1 MTEATTSFDPSGFI
15 TALILLILLIILVKK
30 GIKIV
35 RPYEKGVV
43 ERLGK
48 FSRMLNPG
56 IHILIPYVDAL
67 INVDIRE
74 IVLDV
79 APQEV
84 ITKDNVGVT
93 VDAVIYYLVVDP
105 AKVLY
110 KVGDFREAASKLA
123 QTSLRNVIGELSL
136 DACLTSREVIN
147 GKLKVI
153 LDNATDPWGVGVGR
167 VELKR
172 IDPPQDI
179 NEAMSRQMKAERDRR
194 AVILESEGDR
204 DSRINVA
211 EGQKRSAILKA
222 EGEAQAKI
230 KIAEAKRKEEILV
243 AEGKSKAIENVFKS
257 IHIGNPTNDLLSYQ
271 YLQTLEKMADGK
283 ATKIVVPYEVSSL
296 MGLAAS
302 FKEILTENTNSGA
315 KKDEVKPTP
324 VKKGQEYKM
333 NINDLNPA
341 KTRKTEK

>member
-1 MTEATTSFDPSGFI
+1 MSFHSLIGF
-15 TALILLILLIILVKK
+15 LILFLIVMVTIKK
-30 GIKIV
+30 GVQIV
-35 RPYEKGVV
+35 RPFEKGVI

-48 FSRMLNPG
+48 FSRMLSPG
-56 IHILIPYVDAL
+56 FHIIIPYIDHL
-67 INVDIRE
+67 IKVDIRE

-79 APQEV
+79 DPQEV

-153 LDNATDPWGVGVGR
+153 LDNATDPWGVRVGR

-179 NEAMSRQMKAERDRR
+179 NEAMGRQMKAERDRR
-194 AVILESEGDR
+194 AIILESEGTR
-204 DSRINVA
+204 DSKINIA
-211 EGQKRSAILKA
+211 EGQKRSDILRA
-222 EGEAQAKI
+222 EGEAQAKV
-230 KIAEAKRKEEILV
+230 KIAEAQRKEKILL
-243 AEGKSKAIENVFKS
+243 AEGESKAIENVFKS
-257 IHIGNPTNDLLSYQ
+257 IHKGDPTNDLLSYR

-283 ATKIVVPYEVSSL
+283 ATKIVIPYEVSSL
-296 MGLAAS
+296 MGLATS
-302 FKEILTENTNSGA
+302 FKEILTDKKITPIKPPIKQDQKYSFNTKNFES
-315 KKDEVKPTP
+315 D
-324 VKKGQEYKM
+324 
-333 NINDLNPA
+333 
-341 KTRKTEK
+341 KTKKTEK

>member
-1 MTEATTSFDPSGFI
+1 MSFHSLIGF
-15 TALILLILLIILVKK
+15 LILFLIVMVTIKK
-30 GIKIV
+30 GIQIV
-35 RPYEKGVV
+35 RPFEKGVI

-48 FSRMLNPG
+48 FSRMLSPG
-56 IHILIPYVDAL
+56 FHIIIPYIDHL
-67 INVDIRE
+67 IKVDIRE

-79 APQEV
+79 EPQEV

-153 LDNATDPWGVGVGR
+153 LDNATDPRGVRVGR

-179 NEAMSRQMKAERDRR
+179 NEAMGRQMKAERDRR
-194 AVILESEGDR
+194 AIILESEGTR
-204 DSRINVA
+204 DSKINIA
-211 EGQKRSAILKA
+211 EGQKRSDILRA
-222 EGEAQAKI
+222 EGEAQAKV
-230 KIAEAKRKEEILV
+230 KIAEAHRKEKILL
-243 AEGKSKAIENVFKS
+243 AEGESKAIENVFKS
-257 IHIGNPTNDLLSYQ
+257 IHKGDPTNDLLSYR

-283 ATKIVVPYEVSSL
+283 ATKIVIPYEVSSL
-296 MGLAAS
+296 MGLATS
-302 FKEILTENTNSGA
+302 FKEILTDKKITPIKPPIKQDQKYSFNTKNFES
-315 KKDEVKPTP
+315 D
-324 VKKGQEYKM
+324 
-333 NINDLNPA
+333 
-341 KTRKTEK
+341 KTKKTEK

>member
-1 MTEATTSFDPSGFI
+1 MSFHSLIGF
-15 TALILLILLIILVKK
+15 LILFLIVMVTIKK
-30 GIKIV
+30 GIQIV
-35 RPYEKGVV
+35 RPFEKGVI

-48 FSRMLNPG
+48 FSRMLSPG
-56 IHILIPYVDAL
+56 FHIIIPYIDHL
-67 INVDIRE
+67 IKVDIRE

-79 APQEV
+79 DPQEV

-153 LDNATDPWGVGVGR
+153 LDNATDPWGVRVGR

-179 NEAMSRQMKAERDRR
+179 NEAMGRQMKAERDRR
-194 AVILESEGDR
+194 AIILESEGTR
-204 DSRINVA
+204 DSKINIA
-211 EGQKRSAILKA
+211 EGQKRSDILRA
-222 EGEAQAKI
+222 EGEAQAKV
-230 KIAEAKRKEEILV
+230 KIAEAQRKEKILL
-243 AEGKSKAIENVFKS
+243 AEGESKAIENVFKS
-257 IHIGNPTNDLLSYQ
+257 IHKGDPTNDLLSYR

-283 ATKIVVPYEVSSL
+283 ATKIVIPYEVSSL
-296 MGLAAS
+296 MGLATS
-302 FKEILTENTNSGA
+302 FKEILTD
-315 KKDEVKPTP
+315 KKITP
-324 VKKGQEYKM
+324 IKQDQNDGDKK
-333 NINDLNPA
+333 
-341 KTRKTEK
+341 

>member
-1 MTEATTSFDPSGFI
+1 MSFHSLIGF
-15 TALILLILLIILVKK
+15 LILFLIVMVTIKK
-30 GIKIV
+30 GIQIV
-35 RPYEKGVV
+35 RPFEKGVI

-48 FSRMLNPG
+48 FSRMLSPG
-56 IHILIPYVDAL
+56 FHIIIPYIDHL
-67 INVDIRE
+67 IKVDIRE

-79 APQEV
+79 DPQEV

-153 LDNATDPWGVGVGR
+153 LDNATDPWGVRVGR

-179 NEAMSRQMKAERDRR
+179 NEAMGRQMKAERDRR
-194 AVILESEGDR
+194 AIILESEGTR
-204 DSRINVA
+204 DSKINIA
-211 EGQKRSAILKA
+211 EGQKRSDILRA
-222 EGEAQAKI
+222 EGEAQAKV
-230 KIAEAKRKEEILV
+230 KIAEAQRKEKILL
-243 AEGKSKAIENVFKS
+243 AEGESKAIENVFKS
-257 IHIGNPTNDLLSYQ
+257 IHKGDPTNDLLSYR

-283 ATKIVVPYEVSSL
+283 ATKIVIPYEVSSL
-296 MGLAAS
+296 MGLATS
-302 FKEILTENTNSGA
+302 FKEILTDKKITPIKQDQKYSFNTKNFES
-315 KKDEVKPTP
+315 D
-324 VKKGQEYKM
+324 
-333 NINDLNPA
+333 
-341 KTRKTEK
+341 KTKKTEK

>member
-1 MTEATTSFDPSGFI
+1 MSFHSLIGF
-15 TALILLILLIILVKK
+15 LILFLIVMVTIKK
-30 GIKIV
+30 GIQIV
-35 RPYEKGVV
+35 RPFEKGVI

-48 FSRMLNPG
+48 FSRMLSPG
-56 IHILIPYVDAL
+56 FHIIIPYIDHL
-67 INVDIRE
+67 IKVDIRE

-79 APQEV
+79 DPQEV

-93 VDAVIYYLVVDP
+93 VDAVIYYLVIDP

-153 LDNATDPWGVGVGR
+153 LDNATDPWGVRVGR

-179 NEAMSRQMKAERDRR
+179 NEAMGRQMKAERDRR
-194 AVILESEGDR
+194 AIILESEGTR
-204 DSRINVA
+204 DSKINIA
-211 EGQKRSAILKA
+211 EGQKRSDILRA
-222 EGEAQAKI
+222 EGEAQAKV
-230 KIAEAKRKEEILV
+230 KIAEAQRKEKILL
-243 AEGKSKAIENVFKS
+243 AEGESKAIENVFKS
-257 IHIGNPTNDLLSYQ
+257 IHKGDPTNDLLSYR

-283 ATKIVVPYEVSSL
+283 ATKIVIPYEVSSL
-296 MGLAAS
+296 MGLATS
-302 FKEILTENTNSGA
+302 FKEILTDKKITPIKPPIKQDQKYGFNTKNFES
-315 KKDEVKPTP
+315 D
-324 VKKGQEYKM
+324 
-333 NINDLNPA
+333 
-341 KTRKTEK
+341 KTKKTEK

>member
-1 MTEATTSFDPSGFI
+1 MSFHSLIGF
-15 TALILLILLIILVKK
+15 LILFLIVMVTIKK
-30 GIKIV
+30 GIQIV
-35 RPYEKGVV
+35 RPFEKGVI

-48 FSRMLNPG
+48 FSRMLSPG
-56 IHILIPYVDAL
+56 FHIIIPYIDHL
-67 INVDIRE
+67 IKVDIRE

-79 APQEV
+79 DPQEV

-153 LDNATDPWGVGVGR
+153 LDNATDPWGVRVGR

-179 NEAMSRQMKAERDRR
+179 NEAMGRQMKAERDRR
-194 AVILESEGDR
+194 AIILESEGTR
-204 DSRINVA
+204 DSKINIA
-211 EGQKRSAILKA
+211 EGQKRSDILRA
-222 EGEAQAKI
+222 EGEAQAKV
-230 KIAEAKRKEEILV
+230 KIAEAQRKEKILL
-243 AEGKSKAIENVFKS
+243 AEGESKAIENVFKS
-257 IHIGNPTNDLLSYQ
+257 IHKGDPTNDLLSYR

-283 ATKIVVPYEVSSL
+283 ATKIVIPYEVSSL
-296 MGLAAS
+296 MGLATS
-302 FKEILTENTNSGA
+302 FKEILTDKKITPIKPPIKQDQKYSFNTKNFES
-315 KKDEVKPTP
+315 D
-324 VKKGQEYKM
+324 
-333 NINDLNPA
+333 
-341 KTRKTEK
+341 KTKKTEK

>member
-1 MTEATTSFDPSGFI
+1 MSFHSLIGF
-15 TALILLILLIILVKK
+15 LILFLIVMVTIKK
-30 GIKIV
+30 GVQIV
-35 RPYEKGVV
+35 RPFEKGVI

-48 FSRMLNPG
+48 FSRMLSPG
-56 IHILIPYVDAL
+56 FHIIIPYVDHL
-67 INVDIRE
+67 IKVDIRE

-79 APQEV
+79 EPQEV

-93 VDAVIYYLVVDP
+93 VDAVIYYLVIDP

-153 LDNATDPWGVGVGR
+153 LDNATDPWGVRVGR

-179 NEAMSRQMKAERDRR
+179 NEAMGRQMKAERDRR
-194 AVILESEGDR
+194 AIILESEGTR
-204 DSRINVA
+204 DSKINIA
-211 EGQKRSAILKA
+211 EGQKRSDILKA
-222 EGEAQAKI
+222 EGEAQAKV
-230 KIAEAKRKEEILV
+230 KIAEAQKKEKILL
-243 AEGKSKAIENVFKS
+243 AEGESRAIENVFKS
-257 IHIGNPTNDLLSYQ
+257 IHKGDPTNDLLSYR

-283 ATKIVVPYEVSSL
+283 ATKIVIPYEVSSL
-296 MGLAAS
+296 MGLATS
-302 FKEILTENTNSGA
+302 FKEILTD
-315 KKDEVKPTP
+315 KKITP
-324 VKKGQEYKM
+324 IKQDQK
-333 NINDLNPA
+333 I
-341 KTRKTEK
+341 

>member
-1 MTEATTSFDPSGFI
+1 MSFHSLVGF
-15 TALILLILLIILVKK
+15 LILFLIVMVTIKK
-30 GIKIV
+30 GIQIV
-35 RPYEKGVV
+35 RPFEKGVI

-48 FSRMLNPG
+48 FSRMLSPG
-56 IHILIPYVDAL
+56 FHIIIPYVDHL
-67 INVDIRE
+67 IKVDVRE

-79 APQEV
+79 EPQEV

-93 VDAVIYYLVVDP
+93 VDAVIYYLVIDP

-153 LDNATDPWGVGVGR
+153 LDNATDPWGVRVGR

-179 NEAMSRQMKAERDRR
+179 NEAMGRQMKAERDRR
-194 AVILESEGDR
+194 AIILESEGTR
-204 DSRINVA
+204 DSKINIA
-211 EGQKRSAILKA
+211 EGQKRSDILKA
-222 EGEAQAKI
+222 EGEAQAKV
-230 KIAEAKRKEEILV
+230 KIAEAQKKEKILL
-243 AEGKSKAIENVFKS
+243 AEGESRAIENVFKS
-257 IHIGNPTNDLLSYQ
+257 IHKGDPTNDLLSYR

-283 ATKIVVPYEVSSL
+283 ATKIVIPYEVSSL

-302 FKEILTENTNSGA
+302 FKEILTDKKITPIKQDQKYSFNT
-315 KKDEVKPTP
+315 KKFESDNTK
-324 VKKGQEYKM
+324 
-333 NINDLNPA
+333 
-341 KTRKTEK
+341 KTEK

>member
-1 MTEATTSFDPSGFI
+1 MSFHSLI
-15 TALILLILLIILVKK
+15 VVLILFLIVMVTIKK
-30 GIKIV
+30 GIQIV
-35 RPYEKGVV
+35 RPFEKGVI

-48 FSRMLNPG
+48 FSRMLSPG
-56 IHILIPYVDAL
+56 FHIIIPYVDHL
-67 INVDIRE
+67 IKVDVRE

-79 APQEV
+79 EPQEV

-93 VDAVIYYLVVDP
+93 VDAVIYYLVIDP

-153 LDNATDPWGVGVGR
+153 LDNATDPWGVRVGR

-179 NEAMSRQMKAERDRR
+179 NEAMGRQMKAERDRR
-194 AVILESEGDR
+194 AIILESEGTR
-204 DSRINVA
+204 DSKINIA
-211 EGQKRSAILKA
+211 EGQKRSDILKA
-222 EGEAQAKI
+222 EGEAQAKV
-230 KIAEAKRKEEILV
+230 KIAEAQKKEKILL
-243 AEGKSKAIENVFKS
+243 AEGESRAIENVFKS
-257 IHIGNPTNDLLSYQ
+257 IHTGDPTNDLLSYR

-283 ATKIVVPYEVSSL
+283 ATKIVIPYEVSSL

-302 FKEILTENTNSGA
+302 FKEILTDKKITPIKQDQKYNFNTKNFES
-315 KKDEVKPTP
+315 D
-324 VKKGQEYKM
+324 
-333 NINDLNPA
+333 
-341 KTRKTEK
+341 KTKKTEK

>member
-1 MTEATTSFDPSGFI
+1 MSFHSLIGF
-15 TALILLILLIILVKK
+15 LILFLIVMVTIKK
-30 GIKIV
+30 GIQIV
-35 RPYEKGVV
+35 RPFEKGVI

-48 FSRMLNPG
+48 FSRMLSPG
-56 IHILIPYVDAL
+56 FHIIIPYIDHL
-67 INVDIRE
+67 IKVDIRE

-79 APQEV
+79 DPQEV

-147 GKLKVI
+147 GKLRVI
-153 LDNATDPWGVGVGR
+153 LDSATDPWGVRVGR

-179 NEAMSRQMKAERDRR
+179 NEAMGRQMKAERDRR
-194 AVILESEGDR
+194 AIILESEGTR
-204 DSRINVA
+204 DSKINIA
-211 EGQKRSAILKA
+211 EGQKRSDILRA
-222 EGEAQAKI
+222 EGEAQAKV
-230 KIAEAKRKEEILV
+230 KIAEAQRKEKILL
-243 AEGKSKAIENVFKS
+243 AEGESKAIENVFKS
-257 IHIGNPTNDLLSYQ
+257 IHKGDPTNDLLSYR

-283 ATKIVVPYEVSSL
+283 ATKIVIPYEVSSL
-296 MGLAAS
+296 MGLATS
-302 FKEILTENTNSGA
+302 FKEILTD
-315 KKDEVKPTP
+315 KKITP
-324 VKKGQEYKM
+324 IKQDQNDGDKK
-333 NINDLNPA
+333 
-341 KTRKTEK
+341 

>member
-1 MTEATTSFDPSGFI
+1 MSFHSLIGF
-15 TALILLILLIILVKK
+15 LILFLIVMITIKK
-30 GIKIV
+30 GVQIV
-35 RPYEKGVV
+35 RPFEKGVI

-48 FSRMLNPG
+48 FSRMLSPG
-56 IHILIPYVDAL
+56 FHIIIPYIDHL
-67 INVDIRE
+67 IKVDIRE

-79 APQEV
+79 DPQEV

-153 LDNATDPWGVGVGR
+153 LDNATDPWGVRVGR

-179 NEAMSRQMKAERDRR
+179 NEAMGRQMKAERDRR
-194 AVILESEGDR
+194 AIILESEGTR
-204 DSRINVA
+204 DSKINIA
-211 EGQKRSAILKA
+211 EGQKRSDILRA
-222 EGEAQAKI
+222 EGEAQAKV
-230 KIAEAKRKEEILV
+230 KIAEAQRKEKILL
-243 AEGKSKAIENVFKS
+243 AEGESKAIENVFKS
-257 IHIGNPTNDLLSYQ
+257 IHKGDPTNDLLSYR

-283 ATKIVVPYEVSSL
+283 ATKIVIPYEVSSL
-296 MGLAAS
+296 MGLATS
-302 FKEILTENTNSGA
+302 FKEILTDKKITPIKPPIKQDQKYSFNTKNFES
-315 KKDEVKPTP
+315 D
-324 VKKGQEYKM
+324 
-333 NINDLNPA
+333 
-341 KTRKTEK
+341 KTKKTEK

>member
-1 MTEATTSFDPSGFI
+1 MSFHSLIGF
-15 TALILLILLIILVKK
+15 LILFLIVMVTIKK
-30 GIKIV
+30 GIQIV
-35 RPYEKGVV
+35 RPFEKGVI

-48 FSRMLNPG
+48 FSRMLSPG
-56 IHILIPYVDAL
+56 FHIIIPYIDHL
-67 INVDIRE
+67 IKVDIRE

-79 APQEV
+79 DPQEV

-153 LDNATDPWGVGVGR
+153 LDNATDPWGVRVGR

-179 NEAMSRQMKAERDRR
+179 NEAMGRQMKAERDRR
-194 AVILESEGDR
+194 AIILESEGTR
-204 DSRINVA
+204 DSKINIA
-211 EGQKRSAILKA
+211 EGQKRSDILRA
-222 EGEAQAKI
+222 EGEAQAKV
-230 KIAEAKRKEEILV
+230 KIAEAHRKEKILL
-243 AEGKSKAIENVFKS
+243 AEGESKAIENVFKS
-257 IHIGNPTNDLLSYQ
+257 IHKGDPTNDLLSYR

-283 ATKIVVPYEVSSL
+283 ATKIVIPYEVSSL
-296 MGLAAS
+296 MGLATS
-302 FKEILTENTNSGA
+302 FKEILTDKKITPIKQDQKYSFNTKNFES
-315 KKDEVKPTP
+315 D
-324 VKKGQEYKM
+324 
-333 NINDLNPA
+333 
-341 KTRKTEK
+341 KTKKTEK

>member
-1 MTEATTSFDPSGFI
+1 MNVQSYIIF
-15 TALILLILLIILVKK
+15 LILFLILVVTIKK
-30 GIKIV
+30 GVQIV
-35 RPYEKGVV
+35 RPFEKGVV

-48 FSRMLNPG
+48 FSRMLSPG
-56 IHILIPYVDAL
+56 FHVIIPYIDAL
-67 INVDIRE
+67 IKVDIRE

-79 APQEV
+79 EPQEV

-153 LDNATDPWGVGVGR
+153 LDNATDPWGVSVGR

-179 NEAMSRQMKAERDRR
+179 NEAMGRQMKAERDRR
-194 AVILESEGDR
+194 AIILESEGTR
-204 DSRINVA
+204 DSKINIA
-211 EGQKRSAILKA
+211 EGQKRSDILRA

-230 KIAEAKRKEEILV
+230 KIAEAHRKEKILL
-243 AEGKSKAIENVFKS
+243 AEGESRAIENVFKS
-257 IHIGNPTNDLLSYQ
+257 IHKGDPTNDLLSYR

-283 ATKIVVPYEVSSL
+283 ATKIVIPYEVSSL

-302 FKEILTENTNSGA
+302 FKEILTDKKIPPIKQDQKYNFNTKFNTKNFES
-315 KKDEVKPTP
+315 D
-324 VKKGQEYKM
+324 
-333 NINDLNPA
+333 
-341 KTRKTEK
+341 KTKKTEK

>member
-1 MTEATTSFDPSGFI
+1 MNVQSYIIF
-15 TALILLILLIILVKK
+15 LILFLILVVTIKK
-30 GIKIV
+30 GVQIV
-35 RPYEKGVV
+35 RPFEKGVV

-48 FSRMLNPG
+48 FSRMLTPG
-56 IHILIPYVDAL
+56 FNIIIPYIDAL
-67 INVDIRE
+67 IKVDIRE

-79 APQEV
+79 EPQEV

-93 VDAVIYYLVVDP
+93 VDAVIYYLIVDP

-153 LDNATDPWGVGVGR
+153 LDNATDPWGVSVGR

-194 AVILESEGDR
+194 AVILESEGNR

-211 EGQKRSAILKA
+211 EGQKRSDILKA

-243 AEGKSKAIENVFKS
+243 AEGKAKAIENVFKA
-257 IHIGNPTNDLLSYQ
+257 IHTGDPTNDLLSYQ

-302 FKEILTENTNSGA
+302 FKEILTDKKITPIKQDQKYSFNTKNFKS
-315 KKDEVKPTP
+315 D
-324 VKKGQEYKM
+324 
-333 NINDLNPA
+333 
-341 KTRKTEK
+341 KTKKTEK

>member
-1 MTEATTSFDPSGFI
+1 MSFHSLIGF
-15 TALILLILLIILVKK
+15 LILFLIVMVTIKK
-30 GIKIV
+30 GIQIV
-35 RPYEKGVV
+35 RPFEKGVI

-48 FSRMLNPG
+48 FSRMLSPG
-56 IHILIPYVDAL
+56 FHIIIPYIDHL
-67 INVDIRE
+67 IKVDIRE

-79 APQEV
+79 DPQEV

-153 LDNATDPWGVGVGR
+153 LDNATDPWGVRVGR

-179 NEAMSRQMKAERDRR
+179 NEAMGRQMKAERDRR
-194 AVILESEGDR
+194 AIILESEGTR
-204 DSRINVA
+204 DSKINIA
-211 EGQKRSAILKA
+211 EGQKRSDILRA
-222 EGEAQAKI
+222 EGEAQAKV
-230 KIAEAKRKEEILV
+230 KIAEAQRKEKILL
-243 AEGKSKAIENVFKS
+243 AEGESKAIENVFKS
-257 IHIGNPTNDLLSYQ
+257 IHKGDPTNDLLSYR

-283 ATKIVVPYEVSSL
+283 ATKIVIPYEVSSL
-296 MGLAAS
+296 MGLATS
-302 FKEILTENTNSGA
+302 FKEILTD
-315 KKDEVKPTP
+315 KKITP
-324 VKKGQEYKM
+324 IKQDKNDGDKK
-333 NINDLNPA
+333 
-341 KTRKTEK
+341 

>member
-1 MTEATTSFDPSGFI
+1 MSFHSLIGF
-15 TALILLILLIILVKK
+15 LILFLIVMVTIKK
-30 GIKIV
+30 GIQIV
-35 RPYEKGVV
+35 RPFEKGVI

-48 FSRMLNPG
+48 FSRMLSPG
-56 IHILIPYVDAL
+56 FHIIIPYIDHL
-67 INVDIRE
+67 IKVDIRE

-79 APQEV
+79 DPQEV

-147 GKLKVI
+147 GKLRVI
-153 LDNATDPWGVGVGR
+153 LDSATDPWGVRVGR

-179 NEAMSRQMKAERDRR
+179 NEAMGRQMKAERDRR
-194 AVILESEGDR
+194 AIILESEGTR
-204 DSRINVA
+204 DSKINIA
-211 EGQKRSAILKA
+211 EGQKRSDILKA
-222 EGEAQAKI
+222 EGEAQAKV
-230 KIAEAKRKEEILV
+230 KIAEAHRKEKILL
-243 AEGKSKAIENVFKS
+243 AEGESKAIENVFKS
-257 IHIGNPTNDLLSYQ
+257 IHKGDPTNDLLSYR

-283 ATKIVVPYEVSSL
+283 ATKIVIPYEVSSL
-296 MGLAAS
+296 MGLATS
-302 FKEILTENTNSGA
+302 FKEILTDKKITPIKQDQKYSFNT
-315 KKDEVKPTP
+315 KKFESDNTK
-324 VKKGQEYKM
+324 
-333 NINDLNPA
+333 
-341 KTRKTEK
+341 KTEK

>member
-1 MTEATTSFDPSGFI
+1 MSFHSLIGF
-15 TALILLILLIILVKK
+15 LILFLIVMVTIKK
-30 GIKIV
+30 GVQIV
-35 RPYEKGVV
+35 RPFEKGVI

-48 FSRMLNPG
+48 FSRMLSPG
-56 IHILIPYVDAL
+56 FHIIIPYVDHL
-67 INVDIRE
+67 IKVDIRE

-79 APQEV
+79 EPQEV

-93 VDAVIYYLVVDP
+93 VDAVIYYLVIDP

-153 LDNATDPWGVGVGR
+153 LDNATDPWGVRVGR

-179 NEAMSRQMKAERDRR
+179 NEAMGRQMKAERDRR
-194 AVILESEGDR
+194 AIILESEGTR
-204 DSRINVA
+204 DSKINIA
-211 EGQKRSAILKA
+211 EGQKRSDILKA
-222 EGEAQAKI
+222 EGEAQAKV
-230 KIAEAKRKEEILV
+230 KIAEAQKKEKILL
-243 AEGKSKAIENVFKS
+243 AEGESRAIENVFKS
-257 IHIGNPTNDLLSYQ
+257 IHKGDPTNDLLSYR

-283 ATKIVVPYEVSSL
+283 ATKIVIPYEVSSL
-296 MGLAAS
+296 MGLATS
-302 FKEILTENTNSGA
+302 FKEILTDKKITPIKPPIKQDQKYSFNTKNFES
-315 KKDEVKPTP
+315 D
-324 VKKGQEYKM
+324 
-333 NINDLNPA
+333 
-341 KTRKTEK
+341 KTKKTEK

>member
-1 MTEATTSFDPSGFI
+1 MVTI
-15 TALILLILLIILVKK
+15 KK
-30 GIKIV
+30 GIQIV
-35 RPYEKGVV
+35 RPFEKGVI

-48 FSRMLNPG
+48 FSRMLSPG
-56 IHILIPYVDAL
+56 FHIIIPYVDHL
-67 INVDIRE
+67 IKVDVRE

-79 APQEV
+79 EPQEV

-93 VDAVIYYLVVDP
+93 VDAVIYYLVIDP

-153 LDNATDPWGVGVGR
+153 LDNATDPWGVRVGR

-179 NEAMSRQMKAERDRR
+179 NEAMGRQMKAERDRR
-194 AVILESEGDR
+194 AIILESEGTR
-204 DSRINVA
+204 DSKINIA
-211 EGQKRSAILKA
+211 EGQKRSDILKA
-222 EGEAQAKI
+222 EGEAQAKV
-230 KIAEAKRKEEILV
+230 KIAEAQKKEKILL
-243 AEGKSKAIENVFKS
+243 AEGESRAIENVFKS
-257 IHIGNPTNDLLSYQ
+257 IHTGDPTNDLLSYR

-283 ATKIVVPYEVSSL
+283 ATKIVIPYEVSSL

-302 FKEILTENTNSGA
+302 FKEILTDKKITPIKQDQKYSFNTKRFESDNT
-315 KKDEVKPTP
+315 K
-324 VKKGQEYKM
+324 
-333 NINDLNPA
+333 
-341 KTRKTEK
+341 KTEK

>member
-1 MTEATTSFDPSGFI
+1 MSFHSLIGF
-15 TALILLILLIILVKK
+15 LILFLIVMVTIKK
-30 GIKIV
+30 GIQIV
-35 RPYEKGVV
+35 RPFEKGVI

-48 FSRMLNPG
+48 FSRMLSPG
-56 IHILIPYVDAL
+56 FHIIIPYVDHL
-67 INVDIRE
+67 IKVDIRE

-79 APQEV
+79 DPQEV

-93 VDAVIYYLVVDP
+93 VDAVIYYLVIDP

-153 LDNATDPWGVGVGR
+153 LDNATDPWGVRVGR

-179 NEAMSRQMKAERDRR
+179 NEAMGRQMKAERDRR
-194 AVILESEGDR
+194 AIILESEGTR
-204 DSRINVA
+204 DSKINIA
-211 EGQKRSAILKA
+211 EGQKRSDILRA
-222 EGEAQAKI
+222 EGEAQAKV
-230 KIAEAKRKEEILV
+230 KIAEAQRKEKILL
-243 AEGKSKAIENVFKS
+243 AEGESKAIENVFKS
-257 IHIGNPTNDLLSYQ
+257 IHKGDPTNDLLSYR

-283 ATKIVVPYEVSSL
+283 ATKIVIPYEVSSL
-296 MGLAAS
+296 MGLATS
-302 FKEILTENTNSGA
+302 FKEILTD
-315 KKDEVKPTP
+315 KKITP
-324 VKKGQEYKM
+324 IKQDQNDGDKK
-333 NINDLNPA
+333 
-341 KTRKTEK
+341 

>member
-1 MTEATTSFDPSGFI
+1 MSFHSLIGF
-15 TALILLILLIILVKK
+15 LILFLIVMVTIKK
-30 GIKIV
+30 GIQIV
-35 RPYEKGVV
+35 RPFEKGVI

-48 FSRMLNPG
+48 FSRMLSPG
-56 IHILIPYVDAL
+56 FHIIIPYIDHL
-67 INVDIRE
+67 IKVDIRE

-79 APQEV
+79 DPQEV

-153 LDNATDPWGVGVGR
+153 LDNATDPWGVRVGR

-179 NEAMSRQMKAERDRR
+179 NEAMGRQMKAERDRR
-194 AVILESEGDR
+194 AIILESEGTR
-204 DSRINVA
+204 DSKINIA
-211 EGQKRSAILKA
+211 EGQKRSDILRA
-222 EGEAQAKI
+222 EGEAQAKV
-230 KIAEAKRKEEILV
+230 KIAEAHRKEKILL
-243 AEGKSKAIENVFKS
+243 AEGESKAIENVFKS
-257 IHIGNPTNDLLSYQ
+257 IHKGDPTNDLLSYR

-283 ATKIVVPYEVSSL
+283 ATKIVIPYEVSSL
-296 MGLAAS
+296 MGLATS
-302 FKEILTENTNSGA
+302 FKEILTDKKITPIKPPIKQDQKYSFNTKNFES
-315 KKDEVKPTP
+315 D
-324 VKKGQEYKM
+324 
-333 NINDLNPA
+333 
-341 KTRKTEK
+341 KTKKTEK